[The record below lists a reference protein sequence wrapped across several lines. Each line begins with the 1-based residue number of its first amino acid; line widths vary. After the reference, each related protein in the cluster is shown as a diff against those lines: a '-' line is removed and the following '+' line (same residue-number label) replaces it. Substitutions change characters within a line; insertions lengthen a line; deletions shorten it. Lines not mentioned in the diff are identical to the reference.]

1 MAMSLA
7 LLHAAARI
15 SWTEFTVH
23 PSTVIGIVGLGALYE
38 YGARKLE
45 PRDSAPRREAPERLA
60 IDGVGGGMAGQGV
73 THGAHRPA
81 PGARRRFS
89 FHGALLIMFLSLNG
103 PLHDLSDSYLF
114 SAHMVQHL
122 LLAFLVAPMLLL
134 GVTGAMLRPL
144 IGPPAIR
151 RLAEWGL
158 GPVRCFAI
166 FNVVIAV
173 WHLPPMYNYA
183 LAHHPV
189 HILQHLL
196 ILAASVIMWWPIL
209 SPLPEL
215 PRLSYPGQM
224 LYLFLM
230 SIPMAI
236 VAVYIAYSD
245 GILYPMYARAPRMWG
260 ITPMDDQQI
269 GGLIMWVP
277 GGLVLWI
284 AITAVYFRWSHREVK
299 EDEEEMLGRRGN
311 PGVTI
316 VPPPYPGG

>member
-7 LLHAAARI
+7 LLHTGARL
-15 SWTEFTVH
+15 SWTQFTVH
-23 PSTVIGIVGLGALYE
+23 PSTVIGIAGLAALYE
-38 YGARKLE
+38 YGARTVM
-45 PRDSAPRREAPERLA
+45 RARAADA
-60 IDGVGGGMAGQGV
+60 GGSQSDPSV
-73 THGAHRPA
+73 PDT
-81 PGARRRFS
+81 RRRFS
-89 FHGALLIMFLSLNG
+89 FHAALLILFLSLNG

-122 LLAFLVAPMLLL
+122 LLAFIVAPMLLM
-134 GVTGAMLRPL
+134 GVTGDMLRPL
-144 IGPPAIR
+144 IERASVR

-158 GPVRCFAI
+158 APTRCFTI

-189 HILQHLL
+189 HIAQHLL

-215 PRLSYPGQM
+215 PRLSYPAQM

-236 VAVYIAYSD
+236 VAVYIAYAD
-245 GILYPMYARAPRMWG
+245 GILYPMYASAPRVWG
-260 ITPMDDQQI
+260 ISPMNDQMI
-269 GGLIMWVP
+269 GGLIMWIP
-277 GGLVLWI
+277 GGLFFYTVI
-284 AITAVYFRWSHREVK
+284 SVVFFRWNQRGA
-299 EDEEEMLGRRGN
+299 EDSQAGAQVDWRT
-311 PGVTI
+311 V
-316 VPPPYPGG
+316 